1 VVAGDALLAS
11 VAVRGNPVLT
21 PPAGWTLVRLDLS
34 GGTIRQAIY
43 VRIAGASEPVSY
55 TFTLSNAQSAAGGI
69 VAYSGVDPTTPI
81 DAHGGQIN
89 ASSTSL
95 TAPSITTTGANR
107 MLVAFYAIPNL
118 TTYTAPAGMTERFDQ
133 QVPAANQYKVTASGH
148 DQLLLSGGA
157 TGTRVATVANSA
169 VSVGQLVA
177 LRPGA
182 SGPPPPDTTP
192 PTVTNRTPAPSAVDV
207 AIGTNVTATFSEAVT
222 GVSDT
227 TFTLEGPGATP
238 VSASVSYNPTTR
250 VATLDPA
257 SDLAH
262 STTYTARLTA
272 GITDTSPNANALVPL
287 NWTFTTVAAP
297 PVDTT
302 PPTVTNRTPGVGAT
316 DVAIGTNVTATF
328 SEDVTGVSGTTFTLE
343 GPGATPVAAGVT
355 YDGPSRT
362 ATLNPNA
369 NLANGTTYTATLTS
383 GITDTS
389 PNANAL
395 VQVQWTFTTVAAD
408 TTAPTV
414 TNRTPGAGATDVAIG
429 TNVTAT
435 FSEDVTGVSGTT
447 FTLEGPGSTA
457 VPAAVTYDGPSR
469 TATLNPTA
477 NLANDTTYTATLT
490 SGITDTSP
498 NANALVQVQWT
509 FTTAAAPPAGA
520 ITFRGASSANNTTAT
535 TIVLPKPAGVVS
547 GDAMLAAVAFRGN
560 PTITPPAGWTLVRQ
574 DINGNTHRQ
583 AIFVRVAGGSEPAS
597 FTFTLSSAQSA
608 AGGIV
613 AYSGVDPNTP
623 VDVHGGQ
630 VNASSTS
637 ATAPSVTTTGPDRML
652 VAFYA
657 TPNLTTFTAPSG
669 MAERYD
675 QQVPAANQYK
685 VTASGHDQEAPGS
698 GATGT
703 RVATVANSA
712 ASVGQLVAL
721 LPASGG

>member
-1 VVAGDALLAS
+1 VSGSTFTLEGPGATPVAANVTYSAGTMTATLDPTATLAENTTYTARLLAGIQDGSANPLAPVTWTFTTGTTPVGAVFRSASSGSNATATTLVIAKPAGVVAGDALLAS

-192 PTVTNRTPAPSAVDV
+192 PTVTNRTPTPSAVDV

-343 GPGATPVAAGVT
+343 GPG
-355 YDGPSRT
+355 
-362 ATLNPNA
+362 
-369 NLANGTTYTATLTS
+369 
-383 GITDTS
+383 
-389 PNANAL
+389 
-395 VQVQWTFTTVAAD
+395 
-408 TTAPTV
+408 
-414 TNRTPGAGATDVAIG
+414 
-429 TNVTAT
+429 
-435 FSEDVTGVSGTT
+435 
-447 FTLEGPGSTA
+447 STA
-457 VPAAVTYDGPSR
+457 VPAAVTYDAGTR
-469 TATLNPTA
+469 VATLNPNA

-509 FTTAAAPPAGA
+509 FTTAATPPAGA
-520 ITFRGASSANNTTAT
+520 IEFRGASSANNTTAT